1 MIEMIVV
8 IVLIGILAVVLLPRA
23 SIIGGSSPIAAD
35 LVASDIRV
43 TQREAMTR
51 ETPLSVSFTAGSA
64 VYKYATDAVGKGEV
78 RDLLELGPS
87 TSIGLAKTITFNSL
101 GEPLGLALPL
111 AIAVTDGA
119 TIKTVTVEPYTG
131 KVTTQ

>member
-23 SIIGGSSPIAAD
+23 SLIGGSSPMAAD

-51 ETPLSVSFTAGSA
+51 ETPLSVSFAAGSSS
-64 VYKYATDAVGKGEV
+64 YKYATDAVGNGEM
-78 RDLLELGPS
+78 RDLAELGPN
-87 TSIGLAKTITFNSL
+87 TCIGMGKTITFNSL
-101 GEPLGLALPL
+101 GEPLGLAIPL

-119 TIKTVTVEPYTG
+119 TTRTVSVEPYTG